1 MKNILVTRIDDRLI
15 HGQVVTAW
23 IKTYPINRIII
34 IDNEL
39 SQNKLM
45 QRVYKA
51 AVHEE
56 VEVSIFNQVDGA
68 SFLKEKEIEN
78 ENIMIIVK
86 TPDIIEGLLL
96 EGIQISKVVLGGMGA
111 NQGRKKFTKNISAS
125 ESEINSFRNIINQ
138 GVEIVYQMVPSEK
151 EIDIRGLV

>member
-1 MKNILVTRIDDRLI
+1 MKKILVARIDDRLI

-23 IKTYPINRIII
+23 IKTYPINKIVI

-56 VEVSIFNQVDGA
+56 VEVSIFNQVDGS
-68 SFLKEKEIEN
+68 SFLKEKELIN

-86 TPDIIEGLLL
+86 TPNIIEGLLS
-96 EGIQISKVVLGGMGA
+96 EGIPLSKVVLGGMGA
-111 NQGRKKFTKNISAS
+111 NHSRKKFTKNISAS
-125 ESEINSFRNIINQ
+125 EAEIESFRNIINQ
-138 GVEIVYQMVPSEK
+138 GVELVYQMVPSEK
-151 EIDIRGLV
+151 EIDIKNLV